1 MVPEAAATPES
12 LTEQIMSVL
21 EHSKGALLMANAAL
35 SVGKPEAAQT
45 LADMV
50 EALAQTHKTRKG
62 RE

>member
-1 MVPEAAATPES
+1 MT
-12 LTEQIMSVL
+12 LVL
-21 EHSKGALLMANAAL
+21 DNPQGAEDMARAAL
-35 SVGKPEAAQT
+35 SCGRPDAAQT